1 MKLQCCVQVVV
12 WRDKE
17 EHEEG
22 CLYAVGH
29 CPFLSCSQVSRVK
42 EVTAHMALAHRW
54 TQDTM
59 HHRCVISIK
68 NY

>member
-1 MKLQCCVQVVV
+1 MVQVVV

-42 EVTAHMALAHRW
+42 EVMAHMALAHRW

-59 HHRCVISIK
+59 HHR
-68 NY
+68 